1 MSIKKTIKVGEYV
14 VSYLEQG
21 TGTPLLLVHGITT
34 YSFIWKDM
42 IPGLSS
48 GFRVLAIDLLGCG
61 DSEKPVDTSYSISAQ
76 ADLVS
81 DFMEA
86 LDIKKVHLVAHDI
99 GGGIGQIF
107 AVRYP
112 DKISSLTLIN
122 TIGYDYWPV
131 QPITTLRIP
140 IFREIVLATIDHGF
154 FRLLIK
160 RGVYHKERVTDD
172 VVELFKAP
180 LATPEGRKGFLRLAK
195 HLDNRQLMEIEEA
208 LKNLS
213 LPVLIIRGDKDSYLP
228 ADISQ
233 RLHSDIKGSTLVR
246 VDTGGHF
253 IQLDEPEILVEK
265 IVQFIR
271 AS

>member
-1 MSIKKTIKVGEYV
+1 MSIKKTVKAGGYV

-61 DSEKPVDTSYSISAQ
+61 DSEKPQDASYSISAQ
-76 ADLVS
+76 TDLVS
-81 DFMEA
+81 DFMDA

-107 AVRYP
+107 ALRYP
-112 DKISSLTLIN
+112 DKIGSLTLIN

-131 QPITTLRIP
+131 QPITTMRIP
-140 IFREIVLATIDHGF
+140 IFREIGLAAIDHGF
-154 FRLLIK
+154 FKLLIK

-172 VVELFKAP
+172 VVGLFKAP
-180 LATPEGRKGFLRLAK
+180 LKTPEGRRGFLRLAK
-195 HLDNRQLMEIEEA
+195 HLDNRQLMEIEKDIKK
-208 LKNLS
+208 LT
-213 LPVLIIRGDKDSYLP
+213 LPVLIIRGDKDPYLP

-233 RLHSDIKGSTLVR
+233 RLQRDIKGSKLAV
-246 VDTGGHF
+246 VETGGHF
-253 IQLDEPEILVEK
+253 IQLDEPEMLVEM
-265 IVQFIR
+265 ITQFIK